1 VMDSSR
7 GLISYLGGIGRAL
20 SARNY
25 RTYWYGHLFSSN
37 GVWIYL
43 ISSQW
48 LAFHLTQSPA
58 WLGGVGFAYLA
69 PLFVLGPLAGAVSDR
84 YGHRRTAIIA
94 LSLGILVSILTAATI
109 FTGVITP
116 VLLVVLTVVQ
126 GAFMSFDFPSRQ
138 AVIPQ
143 LIERKNLSAAIGM
156 NTTTFHT
163 AGFVG
168 PVIGG
173 ALLAWGNSSFGEP
186 MGAAFAYLATAFA
199 FIMMVLGLT
208 QVRLIAPLPA
218 KDRSGPMVASILEDI
233 KAGIRYILGSKH
245 LKLIMILSITVAMF
259 LRSYQNLMAGLA
271 EDVFGL
277 DEQGLGNMLAASGIG
292 ALTAALIFSLRGKTR
307 GLTKIFVF
315 GTSLGA
321 VAILGLISTTNLTVA
336 LISLAV
342 LGGAMVGAGLGA
354 QTLIQHMVLD
364 EYRARV
370 ISVSVAISVGGPAFG
385 TLLIGWVAELT
396 SFQWALG
403 GGAAAVLLVLLLVG
417 WRLLAEASEME
428 AERD

>member
-1 VMDSSR
+1 MESSK

-20 SARNY
+20 SAPNY
-25 RTYWYGHLFSSN
+25 RRYWYGHLFSSN

-48 LAFHLTQSPA
+48 LAFHLTKSPA
-58 WLGGVGFAYLA
+58 WLGAVGFAYLA

-84 YGHRRTAIIA
+84 IGHRRTAIIA
-94 LSLGILVSILTAATI
+94 LSLGILVSVVTAAAILTRMI
-109 FTGVITP
+109 SPI
-116 VLLVVLTVVQ
+116 LLVMLTVVQ

-143 LIERKNLSAAIGM
+143 LIERKNLPAAIGM

-163 AGFVG
+163 ASFVG

-173 ALLAWGNSSFGEP
+173 SLLAWGNSALGDP
-186 MGAAFAYLATAFA
+186 YGAAFSYLATAFA
-199 FIMMVLGLT
+199 FFMMVIGLT
-208 QVRLIAPLPA
+208 RVQLIAPLPA
-218 KDRSGPMVASILEDI
+218 KGRSGPMVASILEDL

-245 LKLIMILSITVAMF
+245 VKMIMLLSIVIAMF

-271 EDVFGL
+271 ENLFGL

-292 ALTAALIFSLRGKTR
+292 ALTAAFIFSLRGKIR

-315 GTSLGA
+315 GTTLGA
-321 VAILGLISTTNLTVA
+321 VAILGLVCSTNLTLA
-336 LISLAV
+336 LISIAI

-385 TLLIGWVAELT
+385 TLLIGWVAELAG
-396 SFQWALG
+396 FQWALG
-403 GGAAAVLLVLLLVG
+403 GGAAVVLIILLLIG
-417 WRLLAEASEME
+417 WKLLAEARAME
-428 AERD
+428 AEQD